1 MTPKK
6 RISVITSGIIT
17 FIASIICSI
26 VCIIVLIVSIY
37 DGDGDEFFASVGLL
51 IVSLII
57 LFYVKQTNF
66 GSKIIDESDLKQIIY
81 EKKKLKEQIEIA
93 ELKNK
98 LNPEICRV
106 VFKDNGFKD
115 SAVKTNVMQKLKQHN
130 IEEVR
135 SI

>member
-98 LNPEICRV
+98 LNQLN
-106 VFKDNGFKD
+106 DNK
-115 SAVKTNVMQKLKQHN
+115 V
-130 IEEVR
+130 
-135 SI
+135 